1 VSFLQYAS
9 YLAAAFF
16 VITVAAKMIRI
27 ARMPTHLR
35 WEIYPIPREKGRSR
49 YGGSYYE
56 ELDWWTKRPDVSR
69 LNEAKEM
76 ALEILLLRSL
86 FRHNR
91 RLWLFSF
98 PFHIGMYGLVAFFIC
113 LKLGALMQIGGLVI
127 SPESSSPAAVLMFHL
142 TRLLAGIALPLSII
156 GGAGL
161 LIERIGVRE
170 LRQASLPGD
179 YVNLL
184 ILLAVF
190 VSGLLSWLTADRG
203 LAVMR
208 TYVQS
213 LITFS
218 PSPAL
223 PSAHAVHL
231 WLIILLLLYFPFTH
245 MTHMFSKYFTY
256 HRVRWDDR
264 PSRPGE
270 PRKDDISEALE
281 QKLSWAAPHIKAG
294 RSWSENA
301 ADEAETND

>member
-1 VSFLQYAS
+1 
-9 YLAAAFF
+9 
-16 VITVAAKMIRI
+16 MIRI

-35 WEIYPIPREKGRSR
+35 WEIYPIPRANGKSR

-76 ALEILLLRSL
+76 ALEIMLLRSL

-98 PFHIGMYGLVAFFIC
+98 PFHIGLYGLVAFVIG
-113 LKLGALMQIGGLVI
+113 LKLGALMQISGLVV
-127 SPESSSPAAVLMFHL
+127 SPESSDPAGVLMFHL
-142 TRLLAGIALPLSII
+142 TRILAGIALPLSIV
-156 GGAGL
+156 GGLGL
-161 LIERIGVRE
+161 LIERIGGRE
-170 LRQASLPGD
+170 LRQASRPGD

-190 VSGLLSWLTADRG
+190 VSALLSWLTVDRG
-203 LAVMR
+203 FFVMR
-208 TYVQS
+208 AYLQS

-223 PSAHAVHL
+223 PSATAINL
-231 WLIILLLLYFPFTH
+231 WLTVILLLYFPFTH
-245 MTHMFSKYFTY
+245 MTHMFGKYFTY

-264 PSRPGE
+264 PSMPGE
-270 PRKDDISEALE
+270 PRKDGITGALG
-281 QKLSWAAPHIKAG
+281 QNLSWAAPHIKSG

-301 ADEAETND
+301 ADNGETNE